1 MTILENWAAFYKKPF
16 DKVVHIFS
24 LMQLFLMNIKYSTAI
39 TLKYQ
44 TFALMKNNNS
54 TLFNAWWTVH
64 RKKPAHFVR
73 RKSGLP
79 ALVSSKYLLVTSWP
93 LRKQWPVWVQSRYVL
108 TPVNPRS
115 NCTREGCMTSNP
127 AIQSC
132 LTTLSWL
139 LGTECIKARTT
150 G

>member
-1 MTILENWAAFYKKPF
+1 
-16 DKVVHIFS
+16 
-24 LMQLFLMNIKYSTAI
+24 
-39 TLKYQ
+39 
-44 TFALMKNNNS
+44 MKNNNS

-79 ALVSSKYLLVTSWP
+79 ALVSSKFLLVTSWP
-93 LRKQWPVWVQSRYVL
+93 LRKQWPVWVLSRCVL

-139 LGTECIKARTT
+139 LGTECTKARTT
-150 G
+150 GWSRTGKYSKYLPIDYIIYQSWWKRPLIGQFTSSWILFGGFHLIC